1 MFPTFIK
8 IWKGLI
14 IMVLMM
20 WLLFYDIG
28 WFAAMI
34 IAYAIGFIALM
45 ILAGLIAPKVARK
58 LTNRFSL
65 YTSMYLA
72 GALAVLTGIAGLVL
86 IFTAVAEVAG
96 FVASTLYIAGYA
108 VFILIINLLSYL
120 FSPLMIN
127 LAYEAEPDERLQGI
141 VNRVAERAGFRKP
154 PKAVVVRGPPNAFA
168 YGNLLFGKYVAV
180 SREMLR
186 ITNREE
192 LEAVI
197 GHELGHHKHRD
208 NALMLFMGIFPSL
221 IYYLGT
227 ALIRAGILSS
237 ALRLSSRDRRG
248 NGGVFFI
255 LIGIAAVVLSFIVQI
270 LVLAFSR
277 LREYYAD
284 AHGAKVS
291 SPRSMQRALAKLH
304 IYYENYEIG
313 YDELSNSK
321 LKTLFIYALTE
332 AFANPFYH
340 YMPPPPRDF
349 NVDVDQVIEELKR
362 KEEGGIREIMSTHP
376 PIPKRLRFL
385 DYVGFEPVKIEEYV

>member
-1 MFPTFIK
+1 
-8 IWKGLI
+8 
-14 IMVLMM
+14 M

-28 WFAAMI
+28 WFMAMI
-34 IAYAIGFIALM
+34 LAYAVGFIALM
-45 ILAGLIAPKVARK
+45 LLAGLIAPKVARK
-58 LTNRFSL
+58 LTNKFSL

-72 GALAVLTGIAGLVL
+72 GALAVFTGIAGLAL
-86 IFTAVAEVAG
+86 IFTVVAEAAG
-96 FVASTLYIAGYA
+96 LVVSTLFIAGLA

-127 LAYEAEPDERLQGI
+127 LAYGAKPDAELQGI
-141 VNRVAERAGFRKP
+141 VNRVAEKAGFRKP

-168 YGNLLFGKYVAV
+168 YGNLLLGRYVAV
-180 SREMLR
+180 SSEMLR

-221 IYYLGT
+221 IYYLGVM
-227 ALIRAGILSS
+227 LIRAGILSGAS
-237 ALRLSSRDRRG
+237 RLSSRDRRG
-248 NGGVFFI
+248 GGGVFFI
-255 LIGIAAVVLSFIVQI
+255 LVGIAAIVLSFVVQI

-304 IYYENYEIG
+304 LYYEYYERG
-313 YDELSNSK
+313 YEQLSNSK
-321 LKTLFIYALTE
+321 LKALFIYALTE
-332 AFANPFYH
+332 SLANPFYH
-340 YMPPPPRDF
+340 YIPPPPRDF
-349 NVDVDQVIEELKR
+349 NIDVDQVIEELKK
-362 KEEGGIREIMSTHP
+362 KEEGGFKEIMSTHP

-385 DYVGFEPVKIEEYV
+385 DYVGFRPVKIEEYV